1 MDGDRLRRPDDQGH
15 REEDGGTNGPATLER
30 AIVDEWR
37 RFVPGGESG
46 QLRRQLRRRQ
56 RAERKLKQR
65 MRRKERGIA
74 RRRERQLVNIERQLL
89 GRSPGRFSFS
99 LPFAKRQEEEEEST
113 GRSELDSR
121 IAAAVEQAL
130 ARQREELIREF
141 QQTIDFRVRLA
152 VKAMEHRQQESEE
165 RVVERAEKA
174 ISRVTGDMAQ
184 SLDRRLGKEAERIE
198 KEVER
203 SIGVEMGR
211 MYLRLSKPAEGD
223 ALPGRR
229 P

>member
-1 MDGDRLRRPDDQGH
+1 MQDGEGMKLDEQGT
-15 REEDGGTNGPATLER
+15 REEETGVHGLAALENSL
-30 AIVDEWR
+30 VGEWR
-37 RFVPGGESG
+37 RFRPGGESG
-46 QLRRQLRRRQ
+46 QLRRQLRRQQKAERRMKARQ
-56 RAERKLKQR
+56 R
-65 MRRKERGIA
+65 RRSTWLA
-74 RRRERQLVNIERQLL
+74 RRRRREFANLERQLL
-89 GRSPGRFSFS
+89 GGHPTGLISRFS
-99 LPFAKRQEEEEEST
+99 
-113 GRSELDSR
+113 RSEAEAEVEPETGPSVLDSR
-121 IAAAVEQAL
+121 ISAAVEAAL

-203 SIGVEMGR
+203 SVGVEMGR